1 MWPVHPHGGGER
13 LVGGQPATSWTGSS
27 PRPWGTQDQHA
38 VRQVVQR
45 FIPTPVGNALPG
57 RPGAGRGS
65 VHPHARG
72 ERGGRLF
79 GLLDLIGS
87 SPRPWGTRLRRALD
101 QRRRRFIPT
110 PVGNASSDITGH
122 LPGSGSSPRPWG
134 TPSPHV
140 VAHAGRRFIPTPVGN
155 ATRGNTRGPGA
166 TVHPHAR
173 GERICSHRSAST
185 LAGSSPRPWG
195 TPLEV
200 VFVLQGGRFIPTPV
214 GNADRARTPG
224 SQGTVHPH
232 ARGERLHPTHQ
243 ERKQAGSSPRP
254 WGTRQA
260 GPAERRV
267 GRFIP
272 TPVGNARHP

>member
-110 PVGNASSDITGH
+110 PVGNASA
-122 LPGSGSSPRPWG
+122 PPRAR
-134 TPSPHV
+134 PSRP
-140 VAHAGRRFIPTPVGN
+140 
-155 ATRGNTRGPGA
+155 
-166 TVHPHAR
+166 VHPHAR
-173 GERICSHRSAST
+173 GERSVTAP
-185 LAGSSPRPWG
+185 SSRP
-195 TPLEV
+195 
-200 VFVLQGGRFIPTPV
+200 I
-214 GNADRARTPG
+214 
-224 SQGTVHPH
+224 
-232 ARGERLHPTHQ
+232 
-243 ERKQAGSSPRP
+243 AGSSPRP
-254 WGTRQA
+254 WGTRLEKA
-260 GPAERRV
+260 RGKLDT
-267 GRFIP
+267 RFIP
-272 TPVGNARHP
+272 TPVGNAIGLWPYPVHSTVHPHARGERSWMRVRLPGLFGSSPRPWGTPGRAMPSSG